1 MSEKDNLM
9 NSIAEQ
15 LKEVRRQISAAAK
28 AADRDHTEITLIA
41 VSKTK
46 PTSAIE
52 AAYAA
57 GQRHFGENYVQ
68 EAVNKIDELQH
79 LEGVIWHFI
88 GPLQS
93 NKTNIIAQTVDWVH
107 SVDREKIARRL
118 AQQRPTAKP
127 PLNVLIQVNID
138 AEDTKS
144 GVAPAEVGPLAR
156 FIAESPTLQLRGL
169 MAIPAAAASSAAREQ
184 SFKAMQGLYLDL
196 QAQYS
201 SVDTLSMGM
210 SDDLDLAILY
220 GATMV
225 RIGTAI
231 FGARAR

>member
-1 MSEKDNLM
+1 M

-15 LKEVRRQISAAAK
+15 LKEVRRQISAAANL
-28 AADRDHTEITLIA
+28 ANRNATDITLIA

-46 PTSAIE
+46 PAAAIVE
-52 AAYAA
+52 AYAA

-68 EAVNKIDELQH
+68 EAIDKVGELEPFDG
-79 LEGVIWHFI
+79 LVWHFI

-93 NKTNIIAQTVDWVH
+93 NKTNVIALTMDWVH

-118 AQQRPTAKP
+118 AQQRPAEKP

-144 GVAPAEVGPLAR
+144 GVAPNEVNALAN
-156 FIAESPTLQLRGL
+156 FIAEYPALKLRGL
-169 MAIPAAAASSAAREQ
+169 MAIPAAGARPNTRAQ
-184 SFKAMQGLYLDL
+184 SFETMQGLFLDL
-196 QAQYS
+196 QTQYPS
-201 SVDTLSMGM
+201 IDTLSMGM
-210 SDDLDLAILY
+210 SDDLDLAIEY

>member
-1 MSEKDNLM
+1 M

-15 LKEVRRQISAAAK
+15 LNEVRKQISAAASI
-28 AADRDHTEITLIA
+28 AQREASDITLIA

-46 PTSAIE
+46 PIAAIE
-52 AAYAA
+52 DAYAA

-68 EAVNKIDELQH
+68 EAVDKASELKQFDDI
-79 LEGVIWHFI
+79 VWHFI

-93 NKTNIIAQTVDWVH
+93 NKTAVVAETADWVH

-118 AQQRPTAKP
+118 AQQRPASKP

-144 GVAPAEVGPLAR
+144 GVAPDAVTTLAAYITQQPQLR
-156 FIAESPTLQLRGL
+156 LRGL
-169 MAIPAAAASSAAREQ
+169 MAIPAATASSATRKT
-184 SFKAMQGLYLDL
+184 SFQAMQGLYSEL
-196 QAQYS
+196 QTQYP

>member
-1 MSEKDNLM
+1 M

-15 LKEVRRQISAAAK
+15 LNEVRKQISAAAS
-28 AADRDHTEITLIA
+28 AAQREASDITLIA

-46 PTSAIE
+46 PITAIE
-52 AAYAA
+52 DAYAA

-68 EAVNKIDELQH
+68 EAVDKAAELKQFDDI
-79 LEGVIWHFI
+79 VWHFI

-93 NKTNIIAQTVDWVH
+93 NKTAAVAETADWVH

-118 AQQRPTAKP
+118 AQQRPATKP

-144 GVAPAEVGPLAR
+144 GVAPDAVNELAA
-156 FIAESPTLQLRGL
+156 FIAQQPELQLRGL
-169 MAIPAAAASSAAREQ
+169 MAIPAAAASSAARKT
-184 SFKAMQGLYLDL
+184 SFQAMQGLYSQL
-196 QAQYS
+196 QTQYPT
-201 SVDTLSMGM
+201 VDTLSMGM
-210 SDDLDLAILY
+210 SDDLDLAILH